1 MDLGER
7 LTPANTVATCRRND
21 VTRVENIER
30 QLSSAGV
37 FGVRP
42 KYLGTVLMVS
52 PCEIEQGSRAV
63 SQMTYNKRLLRRS
76 LRCLVVE
83 ISTCVGAKTLLPR
96 FQNDYADL
104 AFGLE
109 LVLDCLVEDLLCR
122 IEDERLDLSFFVRI
136 FSADLA

>member
-1 MDLGER
+1 
-7 LTPANTVATCRRND
+7 
-21 VTRVENIER
+21 
-30 QLSSAGV
+30 
-37 FGVRP
+37 
-42 KYLGTVLMVS
+42 MVS

-63 SQMTYNKRLLRRS
+63 SQVTYNKSLLRRS

-83 ISTCVGAKTLLPR
+83 ISTDVGAETLLPR

-122 IEDERLDLSFFVRI
+122 IEDERLNLSFFCP
-136 FSADLA
+136 DL